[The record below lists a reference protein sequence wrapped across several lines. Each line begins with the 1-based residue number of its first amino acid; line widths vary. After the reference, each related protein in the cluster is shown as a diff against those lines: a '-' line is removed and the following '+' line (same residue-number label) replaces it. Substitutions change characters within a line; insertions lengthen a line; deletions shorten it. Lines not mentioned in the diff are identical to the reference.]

1 MDLDCSENITNI
13 FGTKMDSELKRLKK
27 VEKEFNKLSETASNI
42 EDKVENI
49 VAGKVTPLYD
59 LSWYVKW
66 IASFFILCG
75 VMSRSIDEVPKIY
88 DIVFSVFGT
97 AGWFWVGMLWK
108 DRALIMLNAVLCFLL
123 CLGILRF
130 LFTM

>member
-13 FGTKMDSELKRLKK
+13 FGTKMDNELKRLKK
-27 VEKEFNKLSETASNI
+27 VEKEFNKLSESASNI
-42 EDKVENI
+42 EDKVENM
-49 VAGKVTPLYD
+49 VVGKVTPLYD

-66 IASFFILCG
+66 TASFFILCG

-130 LFTM
+130 LFTI

>member
-66 IASFFILCG
+66 IASVFIIIGMMLTSLDVSFYPINLSKMFHHFFG
-75 VMSRSIDEVPKIY
+75 FSIGQL
-88 DIVFSVFGT
+88 FSCR
-97 AGWFWVGMLWK
+97 LY
-108 DRALIMLNAVLCFLL
+108 LIESNFTFFATSSSQSF
-123 CLGILRF
+123 CLYEPL
-130 LFTM
+130 